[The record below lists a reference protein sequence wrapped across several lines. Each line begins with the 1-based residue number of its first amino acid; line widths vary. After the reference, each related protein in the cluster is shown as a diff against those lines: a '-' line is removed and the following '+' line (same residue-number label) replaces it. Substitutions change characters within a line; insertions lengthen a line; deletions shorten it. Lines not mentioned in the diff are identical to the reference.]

1 MRTIDRDIVG
11 AFIFSKDDQI
21 LLGKGGVYP
30 GKWIVPGGGI
40 EPGETKLAALKR
52 EILEETGIDISGD
65 KVEALKE
72 VLEGESQK
80 TLRDSGERVLVK
92 MRFYNYTVHMSR
104 PAAKVALKSE
114 DDFIDA
120 QWFPVA
126 DLSKMSLSPPS
137 TTTLQ
142 MLGYLPKPSR

>member
-92 MRFYNYTVHMSR
+92 MRFIFLVFGVCSLINKSLLNY
-104 PAAKVALKSE
+104 PYANNN
-114 DDFIDA
+114 F
-120 QWFPVA
+120 
-126 DLSKMSLSPPS
+126 
-137 TTTLQ
+137 
-142 MLGYLPKPSR
+142 